1 MSMQANR
8 TSPSPAR
15 GVRRT
20 ALILAAAVGVVVGFA
35 VLASLIF
42 GVKALVF
49 QSGSMSPTIETGAL
63 ALAHS
68 VPAADI
74 HLGDVIGVEDAGGT
88 RITHRVVGIDST
100 SGDAAEVRLRGDA
113 NQQADLEPYVIT
125 SADRVFFHVNGLGYV
140 LVWLSNPF
148 VAAAGVLGAALA
160 LSTAVRPNW
169 RRRNPFLHS
178 RFRDEASNSEP
189 AIPAQGSTKIL
200 RRSPLVLALVLL
212 TAVGTADVSGTSAA
226 LTATAAAK
234 SGAFGSKA
242 AFVPAIN
249 TRVIGG
255 GGKFVDCESA
265 SFYVVRV
272 SWAHL
277 GDPYTYKIALRSD
290 TVPAEIY
297 TTFNVT
303 PPAGTAAGAT
313 VSTTYGAFPVTSF
326 GDLNYNFEIHTVLP
340 SSGAV
345 SSAWRGTIIHRPG
358 LGTPARCG
366 RWSSPGIV
374 RDVSGDDPVPAN
386 APAMAGAQ
394 RRSLDPESTSDAAPT
409 TTPGAASTTDQPATG
424 EPSTTQPTTDEP
436 TTPAP
441 SVTAAPGETSATS
454 PDPTAPTVPP
464 IAPAPT
470 EEPLTSPVG
479 SSSGNFTA
487 QVVQSDTGPSAVI
500 RNGDTEV
507 YRTGVS
513 PEDTV
518 GWVPGTDVLQIVK
531 ESGTWTVS
539 NSSGAWVKTAVVPP
553 PAAPPAPAPGQTPTV
568 EQVPEERAPST
579 ESGPA

>member
-20 ALILAAAVGVVVGFA
+20 ALILAATLGVVVGFA
-35 VLASLIF
+35 ALASLIF

-63 ALAHS
+63 GFAHS

-74 HLGDVIGVEDAGGT
+74 RLGDVISVEGEGGT
-88 RITHRVVGIDST
+88 RITHRVVGIDSS
-100 SGDAAEVRLRGDA
+100 SGGGSEVRLRGDA
-113 NQQADLEPYVIT
+113 NQQADLVPYAIT

-148 VAAAGVLGAALA
+148 VAAAGVLGAALV
-160 LSTAVRPNW
+160 LSTVVRHNG
-169 RRRNPFLHS
+169 RRREINLHS
-178 RFRDEASNSEP
+178 RSRDEASDSEP

-226 LTATAAAK
+226 LTAAAAAK

-249 TRVIGG
+249 TPVIGG
-255 GGKFVDCESA
+255 GGKFVNCESD

-277 GDPYTYKIALRSD
+277 GNPYTYKVALRSD
-290 TVPAEIY
+290 SVPPEIY

-313 VSTTYGAFPVTSF
+313 VSTTYGAFPVTST
-326 GDLNYNFEIHTVLP
+326 GDLDYNFEIHTVLP

-358 LGTPARCG
+358 LGTRARCG
-366 RWSSPGIV
+366 RWSSTGIV
-374 RDVSGDDPVPAN
+374 REVSGDDPVPAN
-386 APAMAGAQ
+386 SPAMAGAQ
-394 RRSLDPESTSDAAPT
+394 RRSIDPESTREVAPT
-409 TTPGAASTTDQPATG
+409 TPPDAVSTTDQP
-424 EPSTTQPTTDEP
+424 TTAQPTT
-436 TTPAP
+436 TAP
-441 SVTAAPGETSATS
+441 SATAAPGETSTTS

-479 SSSGNFTA
+479 SSSGNYTA
-487 QVVQSDTGPSAVI
+487 QVVQSATGPSAVI

-513 PEDTV
+513 AGDVV
-518 GWVPGTDVLQIVK
+518 GWVPGTDVLQIVT

-539 NSSGAWVKTAVVPP
+539 NSAGVWVKTAVVPP
-553 PAAPPAPAPGQTPTV
+553 PAAPPVPAPGQAPL
-568 EQVPEERAPST
+568 EQEPEEPVPST

>member
-1 MSMQANR
+1 MQASVASR
-8 TSPSPAR
+8 SPGQGP
-15 GVRRT
+15 RRA
-20 ALILAAAVGVVVGFA
+20 ALTLAAVVGVVVGFT
-35 VLASLIF
+35 VLASLTF

-74 HLGDVIGVEDAGGT
+74 RLGDVIGVEDAGGS
-88 RITHRVVGIDST
+88 RITHRVVGIDFS
-100 SGDAAEVRLRGDA
+100 SGDAREVRLRGDA
-113 NQQADLEPYVIT
+113 NQQADLEPYAIT
-125 SADRVFFHVNGLGYV
+125 SAERIFFHVNGLGYV

-148 VAAAGVLGAALA
+148 VAAAGILGVALA
-160 LSTAVRPNW
+160 LSTTFGSSN
-169 RRRNPFLHS
+169 RRRNALLDS
-178 RFRDEASNSEP
+178 RSRDKVSGFEP
-189 AIPAQGSTKIL
+189 TNPVQGSAKIL

-226 LTATAAAK
+226 LTAAAAAK

-249 TRVIGG
+249 TPVIGG
-255 GGKFVDCESA
+255 GGNFVNCESD

-277 GDPYTYKIALRSD
+277 GDPYTYKVALRTD
-290 TVPAEIY
+290 TVPPEIY

-358 LGTPARCG
+358 LGTRARCG
-366 RWSSPGIV
+366 RWTSTGKV
-374 RDVSGDDPVPAN
+374 VDVSGDNPVPAN
-386 APAMAGAQ
+386 SPAMAGAQ
-394 RRSLDPESTSDAAPT
+394 RHSLDPEQTSEVAPT
-409 TTPGAASTTDQPATG
+409 TPPDAVSTTDQ
-424 EPSTTQPTTDEP
+424 PSTTQPTTDEP
-436 TTPAP
+436 TTTAP
-441 SVTAAPGETSATS
+441 AAPGETSTTS

-479 SSSGNFTA
+479 SSSGNYMA
-487 QVVQSDTGPSAVI
+487 QVVQSETGPSAVI

-507 YRTGVS
+507 YRTSVS
-513 PEDTV
+513 AEDTV
-518 GWVPGTDVLQIVK
+518 GWVPGTDVLQIVT

-539 NSSGAWVKTAVVPP
+539 NSSGVWVKTAVVPT
-553 PAAPPAPAPGQTPTV
+553 PAAPPVPAPGQTPTV

>member
-20 ALILAAAVGVVVGFA
+20 ALIFAATVGAVVGFA

-63 ALAHS
+63 GFAHS

-74 HLGDVIGVEDAGGT
+74 RLGDVISVDGEGGT
-88 RITHRVVGIDST
+88 RITHRVVGIDAS

-113 NQQADLEPYVIT
+113 NQQADLVPYAIT

-169 RRRNPFLHS
+169 RRRNTHLHS
-178 RFRDEASNSEP
+178 RVRDEASNSEP

-200 RRSPLVLALVLL
+200 YRSPLVLTLVLL
-212 TAVGTADVSGTSAA
+212 TAVSTADVSGTSAA

-242 AFVPAIN
+242 AFVPRIN
-249 TRVIGG
+249 TPLSGG
-255 GGKFVDCESA
+255 RLVDCQEPG
-265 SFYVVRV
+265 FYDILV
-272 SWAHL
+272 SWTHIGA
-277 GDPYTYKIALRSD
+277 PYTYKIALR
-290 TVPAEIY
+290 TMNNQIY

-303 PPAGTAAGAT
+303 PPVGAAAGAT
-313 VSTTYGAFPVTSF
+313 VTAGYGPFPNTNGLAFDFNLEV
-326 GDLNYNFEIHTVLP
+326 HTALP

-345 SSAWRGTIIHRPG
+345 SSAWAGTVIHRPAS
-358 LGTPARCG
+358 GTRARCG
-366 RWSSPGIV
+366 RASSTGIV

-386 APAMAGAQ
+386 TPAMAGAQ
-394 RRSLDPESTSDAAPT
+394 RRSLDPERTSEAAPT
-409 TTPGAASTTDQPATG
+409 TTPGAASTTDQP
-424 EPSTTQPTTDEP
+424 STTQPAPDEP
-436 TTPAP
+436 STPAP
-441 SVTAAPGETSATS
+441 SATAAPGETSITS
-454 PDPTAPTVPP
+454 PDSPAPTVPP

-479 SSSGNFTA
+479 SSSGNYTA
-487 QVVQSDTGPSAVI
+487 QVVQSATGPSAVI

-513 PEDTV
+513 AEDVV
-518 GWVPGTDVLQIVK
+518 GWVPGTDVLQIVT

-539 NSSGAWVKTAVVPP
+539 NSAGVWVKTAVVPP
-553 PAAPPAPAPGQTPTV
+553 PAAPPVPAPGQAPL
-568 EQVPEERAPST
+568 EQEPEEPVPST

>member
-1 MSMQANR
+1 MNMQASVASR
-8 TSPSPAR
+8 SPGQGP
-15 GVRRT
+15 RRT
-20 ALILAAAVGVVVGFA
+20 ALILAAVVGAVVGFT

-74 HLGDVIGVEDAGGT
+74 RLGDVIGVEDAGGT
-88 RITHRVVGIDST
+88 RITHRVVGIDFS
-100 SGDAAEVRLRGDA
+100 SGDAREVRLRGDA
-113 NQQADLEPYVIT
+113 NQQADLEPYAIT
-125 SADRVFFHVNGLGYV
+125 AADRVFFHVNGLGYV

-160 LSTAVRPNW
+160 LSTPIRPNC
-169 RRRNPFLHS
+169 RRRNTDLRS
-178 RFRDEASNSEP
+178 RFRDEATDSES
-189 AIPAQGSTKIL
+189 AIAAQGSVKIL
-200 RRSPLVLALVLL
+200 QRSPLLLALVLL
-212 TAVGTADVSGTSAA
+212 AVIGTADVSGTSAA
-226 LTATAAAK
+226 LTASAAAK

-249 TRVIGG
+249 TPVSGG
-255 GGKFVDCESA
+255 STFVGCESE

-277 GDPYTYKIALRSD
+277 GAPYTYKIAIR
-290 TVPAEIY
+290 TVEAPTEIY
-297 TTFNVT
+297 TTFNVA

-313 VSTTYGAFPVTSF
+313 VSTTYGAFPVTSA

-358 LGTPARCG
+358 LGTRARCG
-366 RWSSPGIV
+366 RWSSTGIV

-386 APAMAGAQ
+386 SPAMTGAQ
-394 RRSLDPESTSDAAPT
+394 RRSLDPESTSEAAPT
-409 TTPGAASTTDQPATG
+409 TTPDALS
-424 EPSTTQPTTDEP
+424 TTDEP
-436 TTPAP
+436 TTTQPTTTAP
-441 SVTAAPGETSATS
+441 SATAVPGETSTTS
-454 PDPTAPTVPP
+454 PDPTAPTGPP

-470 EEPLTSPVG
+470 EEPLTSPVV
-479 SSSGNFTA
+479 SSSGNYTA
-487 QVVQSDTGPSAVI
+487 QVVQSETGPSAVI
-500 RNGDTEV
+500 RNGATEV

-513 PEDTV
+513 AEDTV
-518 GWVPGTDVLQIVK
+518 GWVPGTDVLQIVT

-539 NSSGAWVKTAVVPP
+539 NSSGVWVKTAVVPP
-553 PAAPPAPAPGQTPTV
+553 PVAPPEPAPGQTPTV
-568 EQVPEERAPST
+568 EQVPEEPVPST

>member
-20 ALILAAAVGVVVGFA
+20 ALILAATLGVVVGFA
-35 VLASLIF
+35 ALASLIF

-63 ALAHS
+63 GFAHS

-74 HLGDVIGVEDAGGT
+74 RLGDVISVEGEGGT
-88 RITHRVVGIDST
+88 RITHRVVGIDSS
-100 SGDAAEVRLRGDA
+100 SGGGSEVRLRGDA
-113 NQQADLEPYVIT
+113 NQQADLVPYAIT

-169 RRRNPFLHS
+169 RRRNTDLHS
-178 RFRDEASNSEP
+178 RFRDEASDSEP
-189 AIPAQGSTKIL
+189 ANPPQGSAKIL

-242 AFVPAIN
+242 SFVPAI
-249 TRVIGG
+249 TTPVIGG
-255 GGKFVDCESA
+255 GGNFVDCDSD

-277 GDPYTYKIALRSD
+277 GAPYAYKIALRTD
-290 TVPAEIY
+290 TDPPEIY

-313 VSTTYGAFPVTSF
+313 VSTTYGAFPVSSF

-358 LGTPARCG
+358 LGTRARCG
-366 RWSSPGIV
+366 RWSSTGIV

-394 RRSLDPESTSDAAPT
+394 RRSLDPERTSEAAPT
-409 TTPGAASTTDQPATG
+409 TIPGAASTTDQ
-424 EPSTTQPTTDEP
+424 PSTTQPTTDEP

-441 SVTAAPGETSATS
+441 SATATPGETSTTS
-454 PDPTAPTVPP
+454 PDSTAPTAPP
-464 IAPAPT
+464 IAPTPT
-470 EEPLTSPVG
+470 EELLTSPVA
-479 SSSGNFTA
+479 SSSGNYTA

-513 PEDTV
+513 AEDVV
-518 GWVPGTDVLQIVK
+518 GWVPGTDVLQIVT

-539 NSSGAWVKTAVVPP
+539 KSSGVWVKSAVVPP
-553 PAAPPAPAPGQTPTV
+553 PAAPPVPAPGQTPTD
-568 EQVPEERAPST
+568 ESVPDEEPAPAT